1 MTITASQVADHLLKI
16 KAIKLQPK
24 NPFTWASGLK
34 SPIYCDNRVLLS
46 YPAIRKEIIQAFRE
60 KSSQFEPF
68 DVVAGVA
75 TAGIAHGALLAEAL
89 DKPFI
94 YVRSKAKAHG
104 MQNLIEGY
112 LPENST
118 VLVIEDLIST
128 GKSSLAACKAL
139 LEDGAQ
145 IKAVLAIFSY
155 GFDIAKEVFDA
166 ENIPTDTLSNYARLI
181 EVAYSTNYINE
192 EERNMLNA
200 WNSNP
205 KQWAEKYNQG

>member
-46 YPAIRKEIIQAFRE
+46 YPAIRKDIIQAFRE
-60 KSSQFEPF
+60 KSSQFKPF

-139 LEDGAQ
+139 LENGAQ

-192 EERNMLNA
+192 EERNMLND

>member
-46 YPAIRKEIIQAFRE
+46 YPAIRKDIIQAFRE

-205 KQWAEKYNQG
+205 NQWAEKYNQG

>member
-46 YPAIRKEIIQAFRE
+46 YPAIRKDIIQAFRE

-139 LEDGAQ
+139 LENGAQ

>member
-46 YPAIRKEIIQAFRE
+46 YPAIRKDIIQAFRE

>member
-24 NPFTWASGLK
+24 NPLTWASGLK

-46 YPAIRKEIIQAFRE
+46 YPAIRKDIIQAFRE

>member
-46 YPAIRKEIIQAFRE
+46 YPAIRKDIIQAFRE

-205 KQWAEKYNQG
+205 KEWAEKYNQG

>member
-46 YPAIRKEIIQAFRE
+46 YPAIRKDIIQAFRE

-89 DKPFI
+89 NKPFI

-205 KQWAEKYNQG
+205 KQWAEK

>member
-46 YPAIRKEIIQAFRE
+46 YPAIRKDIIQAFRE

-75 TAGIAHGALLAEAL
+75 TAGIAYGALLAEAL

-139 LEDGAQ
+139 LEDGEQ

>member
-46 YPAIRKEIIQAFRE
+46 YPAIRKDIIQAFRE

-75 TAGIAHGALLAEAL
+75 TAGIAYGALLAEAL

-128 GKSSLAACKAL
+128 GKS
-139 LEDGAQ
+139 Q
-145 IKAVLAIFSY
+145 
-155 GFDIAKEVFDA
+155 GFRSA
-166 ENIPTDTLSNYARLI
+166 
-181 EVAYSTNYINE
+181 
-192 EERNMLNA
+192 
-200 WNSNP
+200 
-205 KQWAEKYNQG
+205 

>member
-46 YPAIRKEIIQAFRE
+46 YPAIRKDIIQAFRE

-75 TAGIAHGALLAEAL
+75 TAGIAYGALLAEAL

>member
-24 NPFTWASGLK
+24 NPFSWASGLK

-46 YPAIRKEIIQAFRE
+46 YPAIRKDIIQAFRE